1 MDLRHYTVY
10 AYIAHEHAIGRGNW
24 PVIFSPRFTN
34 PTKDGKFSTTFAF
47 CVEASR
53 WSTDDPKAFID
64 DLLRCINSA
73 SYLQNFTL
81 YEVALFLDS
90 GQTVTAESHLHNGM
104 LNFAV
109 MTLQA
114 ETDDRMTVQ

>member
-34 PTKDGKFSTTFAF
+34 PTKHGKFSTTFAF
-47 CVEASR
+47 CVEVPR
-53 WSTDDPKAFID
+53 WSTDDPTLFID

-81 YEVALFLDS
+81 YGVALLLDS
-90 GQTVTAESHLHNGM
+90 AKPSQPNLLHTGM

-109 MTLQA
+109 MT
-114 ETDDRMTVQ
+114 